1 MSQILRIQT
10 SLVPSSFAA
19 LAAVQQDQPWS
30 TRGFLD
36 QPIALSFF
44 FRPTE
49 PSPSPLPNVKSKTKS
64 EQTTTVMRITKDLTL
79 LYLLSGDLLVA
90 LQNFDQI
97 CSKLFLYCL
106 PLICHTASTM
116 QCRPTSQPS
125 ASNRK
130 SLWPE
135 GGKGVAEEGQGD
147 KERSTGRR
155 KRPSNSWKQKSL
167 SFFSA

>member
-10 SLVPSSFAA
+10 SLAPSSFTA
-19 LAAVQQDQPWS
+19 LAAVRQDQPWS
-30 TRGFLD
+30 IRGFLV
-36 QPIALSFF
+36 QPIALSLFF
-44 FRPTE
+44 CPIE
-49 PSPSPLPNVKSKTKS
+49 PPPSPLPNVKSKTKS

-97 CSKLFLYCL
+97 CSKLLYCL
-106 PLICHTASTM
+106 PLICHTASTR
-116 QCRPTSQPS
+116 QGRPTSQPS
-125 ASNRK
+125 ASDRK

-135 GGKGVAEEGQGD
+135 GGKGVAEEEQGD